1 MRRTLLAAAV
11 AFAALNL
18 LPMAHA
24 QTEIR
29 VSTAAPDNAPLS
41 DAFRMIKARME
52 TKFPYL
58 TESQQNTEHGQHV
71 GLS

>member
-11 AFAALNL
+11 ALAALNV
-18 LPMAHA
+18 LPMAQA

-52 TKFPYL
+52 AKFPGAIKVTVHTASAL
-58 TESQQNTEHGQHV
+58 
-71 GLS
+71 LA